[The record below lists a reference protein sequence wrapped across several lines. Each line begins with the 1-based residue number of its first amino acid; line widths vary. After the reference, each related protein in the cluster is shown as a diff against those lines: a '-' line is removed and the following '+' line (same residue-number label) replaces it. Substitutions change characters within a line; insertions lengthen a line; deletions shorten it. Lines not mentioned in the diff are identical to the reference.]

1 MKLKTWQIVT
11 IISAILALSILVMY
25 ILYMRQPPMI
35 KIVGL

>member
-25 ILYMRQPPMI
+25 LLYMHKQI
-35 KIVGL
+35 LV